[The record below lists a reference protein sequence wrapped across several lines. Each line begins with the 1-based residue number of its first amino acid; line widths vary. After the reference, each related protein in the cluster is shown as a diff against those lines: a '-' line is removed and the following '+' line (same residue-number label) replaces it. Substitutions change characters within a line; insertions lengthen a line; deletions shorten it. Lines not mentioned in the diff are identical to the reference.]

1 MSNNSLVN
9 NLNITTPKDDF
20 GTYLCEAGPYGVL
33 MASGCEKY
41 GMTYGCDTECPVL
54 LSGKCELMY
63 SDNKELYNE
72 AIKKYSKNNNL

>member
-1 MSNNSLVN
+1 MDNNYLVK

-41 GMTYGCDTECPVL
+41 GMTYGCDTECPVM
-54 LSGKCELMY
+54 LS
-63 SDNKELYNE
+63 
-72 AIKKYSKNNNL
+72 